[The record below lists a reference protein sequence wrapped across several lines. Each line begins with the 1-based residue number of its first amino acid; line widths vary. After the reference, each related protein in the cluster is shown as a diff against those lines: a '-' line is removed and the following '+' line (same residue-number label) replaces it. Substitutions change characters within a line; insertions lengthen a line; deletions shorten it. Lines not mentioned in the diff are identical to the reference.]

1 MQKIHRSL
9 NQNSLLNAF
18 RLISKINNMLEEAKK
33 EINIVWLKRDIRSQD
48 HMPLHMAEENFLPYL
63 ILFLFEPSIISYPD
77 TSLRHLQFQFH
88 SILQLNKKLLPYK
101 KEVVVFYTE
110 AITAFNSILA
120 QFKIINIYSYQESG
134 IQLTYDR
141 DKNIAQFC
149 KANQINWQE
158 FQRDGIIRGIK
169 NRQGWDK
176 SWFHTMH
183 QPIIYNSYTVRE
195 IEKLKKSYPLSKEL
209 RIQLENYPISLQP
222 AGEDFAF
229 RYLLDFVNGRGKYYS
244 KHISK
249 PLESRTS
256 CARIS
261 PYLSW
266 GNMSI
271 RQAYQLVYPHIASSA
286 FKGSLKNF
294 LTRLKWHCHF
304 IQKFEVE
311 CAYENKCVN
320 SGYELLEHPQNDH
333 FLISWKNGA
342 TGFPLI
348 DACMNCLK
356 KTGWINFRMRAM
368 LVSFICHHLYQDW
381 RLATYH
387 LAQLFLDYEPGIHYP
402 QFQMQ
407 AGTTGINTIRIYNPI
422 KQSVEH
428 DPNGIFIKQW
438 LPQLKNVPV
447 AFIHE
452 PFKMSLIEQQLY
464 DVIIGIDYPAP
475 IIDLEQSGKIARTKI
490 WGHRENELVV
500 KENLRIL
507 KTHTRKANK

>member
-1 MQKIHRSL
+1 MS
-9 NQNSLLNAF
+9 
-18 RLISKINNMLEEAKK
+18 EKK

-48 HMPLHMAEENFLPYL
+48 HWPLQMAEENPLPYL
-63 ILFLFEPSIISYPD
+63 IIFLFEPTIISYPD
-77 TSLRHLQFQFH
+77 TSLRHLQFQYH
-88 SILQLNKKLLPYK
+88 SILELNKKLLPYK
-101 KEVVVFYTE
+101 KEVHIFYTE
-110 AITAFNSILA
+110 ALTAFNAISA
-120 QFKIINIYSYQESG
+120 QYKIVNIFSYQESG

-141 DKNIAQFC
+141 DKNVARFC
-149 KANQINWQE
+149 KAHLINWQE
-158 FQRDGIIRGIK
+158 GQRDGIIRGIK
-169 NRQGWDK
+169 NRQGWD
-176 SWFHTMH
+176 SNWFKTMH
-183 QPIIYNSYTVRE
+183 LPVINNSYTIRE
-195 IEKLKKSYPLSKEL
+195 VEELTNNYPLTNEL
-209 RIQLENYPISLQP
+209 IIQLEHYPKSLQP

-229 RYLLDFVNGRGKYYS
+229 RYLHDFVNGRGKYYS

-271 RQAYQLVYPHIASSA
+271 KQAYQYVYPYTATST
-286 FKGSLKNF
+286 FKGAIKNF

-311 CAYENKCVN
+311 CTYENKCIN
-320 SGYELLEHPQNDH
+320 SGYELLEHPQIESFIN
-333 FLISWKNGA
+333 SWKKGE

-348 DACMNCLK
+348 DACMKCLEN
-356 KTGWINFRMRAM
+356 TGWINFRMRAM

-381 RLATYH
+381 RLVTYH

-407 AGTTGINTIRIYNPI
+407 AGTTGINTIRMYNPV
-422 KQSVEH
+422 KQSLDH

-438 LPQLKNVPV
+438 LPHLKNVP
-447 AFIHE
+447 ATFIHE
-452 PFKMSLIEQQLY
+452 PHKMSIIEQQLY
-464 DVIIGIDYPAP
+464 NVIIGKDYPAP
-475 IIDLEQSGKIARTKI
+475 IIDLEQSGKHARTKI
-490 WGHRENELVV
+490 WGHRENELVI

-507 KTHTRKANK
+507 YTHTRKSK